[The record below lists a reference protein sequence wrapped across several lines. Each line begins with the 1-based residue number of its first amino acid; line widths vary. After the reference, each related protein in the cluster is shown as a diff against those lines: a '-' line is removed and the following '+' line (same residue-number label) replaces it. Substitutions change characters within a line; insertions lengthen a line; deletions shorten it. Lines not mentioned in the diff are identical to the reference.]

1 LEPTHERSACRCETV
16 EAAVSADW
24 THVPVLAAAVL
35 EHLAPQPGQT
45 IVDATTGLGGHTKLL
60 AERVGDTGRI
70 LAIDRD
76 AESLSEAQERVT
88 LGNIEWIHGEFS
100 ELTLILRR
108 RGIATVDGLLVDLGA
123 SSPQLDRAERGFSFM
138 RQGPLD
144 MRMDPT
150 SGEPASSMIARMS
163 AKQLADMFWEFGE
176 ERMSRRIARAIVAER
191 ERTPITSTTQLAE
204 IVRRSVPPS
213 RTPNR
218 IDPATRVFQ
227 ALRIAVNNELDALDA
242 LVAQAPSIVRLEGR
256 MSVISFHSLE
266 DRRVKNAFRGP
277 EWESITKK
285 PVVATEEEMAANP
298 RSRSAKLRSAIRR
311 NRTN

>member
-1 LEPTHERSACRCETV
+1 M
-16 EAAVSADW
+16 SADW
-24 THVPVLAAAVL
+24 THVPVLAAQVL
-35 EHLAPQPGQT
+35 EQLDPRPGQVV
-45 IVDATTGLGGHTKLL
+45 VDATTGLGGHTKLL
-60 AERVGDTGRI
+60 AERVGESGRV

-76 AESLSEAQERVT
+76 AESLSEALRRVT
-88 LGNIEWIHGEFS
+88 LPNIEWIHGEFS
-100 ELTLILRR
+100 ELTLMLRR
-108 RGIATVDGLLVDLGA
+108 RGISTIDGLLVDLGV
-123 SSPQLDRAERGFSFM
+123 SSPQLDRAQRGFSFM
-138 RQGPLD
+138 REGPLD

-163 AKQLADMFWEFGE
+163 AKQLADVFWEFGE

-191 ERTPITSTTQLAE
+191 ERSPIVTTTQLAE

-213 RTPNR
+213 RAPNR

-242 LVAQAPSIVRLEGR
+242 LLAQAPNLVRLEGR

-277 EWESITKK
+277 DWETITKK
-285 PVVATEEEMAANP
+285 PVVASEPESAANP